1 MTRLERL
8 QAKAPRLDP
17 CTAVREH
24 NRPKDR
30 RTVPRDER
38 PEAGI
43 EKRSADGL
51 DVGEVTAHAAGG
63 FQRFDLHRC
72 ATRWRFRSA
81 VSRGPGGSLEEAQAF
96 RHYKANDEQRDHTRR
111 HLLMRAHPRLCLTC
125 CD

>member
-1 MTRLERL
+1 M
-8 QAKAPRLDP
+8 
-17 CTAVREH
+17 
-24 NRPKDR
+24 
-30 RTVPRDER
+30 PRDER

-51 DVGEVTAHAAGG
+51 DVGEVKAHAAGG
-63 FQRFDLHRC
+63 FQRFGDLVVDLLPVDTCTHATAISAQLNDLHRC

-81 VSRGPGGSLEEAQAF
+81 VSRGPGGSLEEAQAP
-96 RHYKANDEQRDHTRR
+96 RHDKANDEQRDHTRR